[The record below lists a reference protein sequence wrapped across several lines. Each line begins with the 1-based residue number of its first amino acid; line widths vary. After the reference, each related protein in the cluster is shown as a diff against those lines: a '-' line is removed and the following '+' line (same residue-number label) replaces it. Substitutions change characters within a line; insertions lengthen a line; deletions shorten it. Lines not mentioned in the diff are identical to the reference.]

1 MRSLNA
7 ELLTVVEVAQIFRVS
22 KAMVYRMIRRGQ
34 LRAYLA
40 AGRKVKAED
49 VWKELGI

>member
-34 LRAYLA
+34 LRAY
-40 AGRKVKAED
+40 RKYSCVKNS
-49 VWKELGI
+49 L